1 MNESL
6 KAQQVCVCV
15 CVWVCLFQIEK
26 LCLNRAARAET
37 DSESPKRSC
46 GKHAGVPLRSHYN
59 LGVQVSVGT
68 TRAFL
73 ESFLSLQAQHLS
85 TCVCQQFLC
94 FSSQM
99 FFILE
104 DLTRNLLN
112 FHDASFL
119 HDHANRKVFAP
130 IINCMCIDTF
140 AQSLLTKSRQNWD
153 VYPED
158 GP

>member
-1 MNESL
+1 MDESL
-6 KAQQVCVCV
+6 KARQACVFECVFFRFKSFAQMWQQE
-15 CVWVCLFQIEK
+15 Q
-26 LCLNRAARAET
+26 RPT
-37 DSESPKRSC
+37 ESPKRSC

-112 FHDASFL
+112 FHDASLL

-140 AQSLLTKSRQNWD
+140 AQSLLTKSRQN
-153 VYPED
+153 
-158 GP
+158 